1 MGLRERTEA
10 FFGVCG
16 TQRPIRLR
24 LGQESPT
31 LDGALLVK
39 RVTGTESLCGV
50 LEYRL
55 LCVSTDA
62 RLALKQF
69 IALPAELQF
78 VTDRGEL
85 HAVCGIVADVA
96 AGQADGGLATYQL
109 VLRDA
114 LSLLADR
121 SNTRVFRNL
130 DEVEITARILD
141 EWRRKA
147 PLLARAFAVDW
158 TGVSRKYPAR
168 EFTMQHNESDADFLR
183 RLWKRRGIAWF
194 IRPGQPAGADTPVHA
209 LVLFDRPQAL
219 ARNSAGTVRFH
230 RDDATEAT
238 DTITAWGAVRT
249 LKPGH
254 ATRHSWDYLR
264 AWPMET
270 SAPSRMHQGAE
281 GNAFAATLDDYLL
294 DVPHAGVDNDDYRAL
309 GDLRMERHEYEAK
322 SFHGEG
328 GVRTLRVGEWF
339 TLSGHGEIDTHAAE
353 ERHFVVTHLEVEAEN
368 NLRKTVD
375 DQVKRLFA
383 ANRWEEGP
391 SGSVLQGAGAERGVR
406 YANRFR
412 CVRRG
417 IPIVP
422 AFDPRTDLPRPRLQ
436 SAIVVGPKGEEVH
449 CDEFGRVK
457 VRFPG
462 ARAEDHEH
470 AQGAGASGSDRDSA
484 WVRVASN
491 WAGIQRGMIT
501 LPRVGDEVMIDFLGG
516 DPDKPIIVAQVHGGR
531 SRPHAFSGV
540 GGLPGNRYQ
549 SGIKSREVG
558 GSRYNQLRL
567 DDTPGQIS
575 AQLASEHGHS
585 ALNLGWLS
593 HPRRDGKGEA
603 RGEGAELRSD
613 HAVAVRG
620 AQGVLISAAASPGA
634 GGAQLDRDELLTLVD
649 ALHGVQRQL
658 ADLAAT
664 HHGDDAD
671 SRELRQLLAC
681 LTHWEAGSN
690 TAGEAAGDGSQPVV
704 ALSAPAGATMTSQ
717 QNIAI
722 GAQTHVDVVSIG
734 NTQLSVGKKLLAQA
748 SESISLFAHRLG
760 IKLIAASGKA
770 EIQTHGGDI
779 ELTSAQ
785 RILLSA
791 SDEIVLQAPRIRFVA
806 QGAQVDIGGG
816 AIAQQSSGDHTI
828 KSAKFS
834 HLRPGNGSPA
844 DVTPPASAAAHDQQA
859 VLRWL
864 GTDEPM
870 PNQRYRITTEDGR
883 VFEGRTDAGGA
894 TERFGS
900 EIPFGRYTVEALD
913 D

>member
-1 MGLRERTEA
+1 
-10 FFGVCG
+10 
-16 TQRPIRLR
+16 
-24 LGQESPT
+24 
-31 LDGALLVK
+31 
-39 RVTGTESLCGV
+39 
-50 LEYRL
+50 
-55 LCVSTDA
+55 
-62 RLALKQF
+62 
-69 IALPAELQF
+69 
-78 VTDRGEL
+78 
-85 HAVCGIVADVA
+85 
-96 AGQADGGLATYQL
+96 
-109 VLRDA
+109 
-114 LSLLADR
+114 
-121 SNTRVFRNL
+121 
-130 DEVEITARILD
+130 
-141 EWRRKA
+141 
-147 PLLARAFAVDW
+147 
-158 TGVSRKYPAR
+158 
-168 EFTMQHNESDADFLR
+168 
-183 RLWKRRGIAWF
+183 
-194 IRPGQPAGADTPVHA
+194 
-209 LVLFDRPQAL
+209 
-219 ARNSAGTVRFH
+219 
-230 RDDATEAT
+230 
-238 DTITAWGAVRT
+238 
-249 LKPGH
+249 
-254 ATRHSWDYLR
+254 
-264 AWPMET
+264 
-270 SAPSRMHQGAE
+270 
-281 GNAFAATLDDYLL
+281 
-294 DVPHAGVDNDDYRAL
+294 
-309 GDLRMERHEYEAK
+309 
-322 SFHGEG
+322 
-328 GVRTLRVGEWF
+328 
-339 TLSGHGEIDTHAAE
+339 
-353 ERHFVVTHLEVEAEN
+353 
-368 NLRKTVD
+368 
-375 DQVKRLFA
+375 
-383 ANRWEEGP
+383 
-391 SGSVLQGAGAERGVR
+391 
-406 YANRFR
+406 
-412 CVRRG
+412 
-417 IPIVP
+417 
-422 AFDPRTDLPRPRLQ
+422 
-436 SAIVVGPKGEEVH
+436 
-449 CDEFGRVK
+449 

-491 WAGIQRGMIT
+491 WAGIQRGTIT
-501 LPRVGDEVMIDFLGG
+501 LPRVGDEVMVDFLGG

-593 HPRRDGKGEA
+593 HPRRDGKAEA

-634 GGAQLDRDELLTLVD
+634 AGAQLDRDELLTLVD

-704 ALSAPAGATMTSQ
+704 ALSAPAGAAMTSQ

-816 AIAQQSSGDHTI
+816 AIVQQSSGDHTI